1 MISYPHNG
9 GNMAASTVKR
19 PPAKAPVRKPQA
31 EKKKTGKRVIDPDR
45 IRLFFTKGS
54 IDVPMLVIT
63 VVLLVLGI
71 TMMFSASHALSYR
84 DNGDSY
90 SYAVSQMT
98 FAGIGLLL
106 MFLASF
112 VDYRLLRAEKSF
124 NILGRKMELTFSHLV
139 LAVAFVP
146 MFLIIPFGVSN
157 TENGPRRWLPI
168 FGRTFQPSDIMK
180 FALIIFFA
188 YYISKNYKKM
198 RYTVTGLVK
207 PFILLAVVGWLMY
220 IQPHLSGLLIML
232 MICAAMLFIG
242 GVNMKTVIVVGA
254 AAVVML
260 VLAFATSEFTYFAD
274 RIMYTFDPLA
284 DKGDKTYQ
292 SYQAVLAI
300 GSGGL
305 WGVGFGNSAQKYY
318 YLPDAE
324 NDFVFAILCEEFGFI
339 GGALVIILFLIF
351 VLRGFYIARKS
362 EDRFGMLLATGI
374 TLQVGLQALLNIGVN
389 CCCIPNTGISL
400 PFFSYGGTALVIQ
413 LVEVGLLL
421 AVSRRAK
428 LN

>member
-1 MISYPHNG
+1 
-9 GNMAASTVKR
+9 MAITKTTR
-19 PPAKAPVRKPQA
+19 EKAKKPSA
-31 EKKKTGKRVIDPDR
+31 GKKFTERAKELVGPDK
-45 IRLFFTKGS
+45 IGFFYGKGS

-63 VVLLVLGI
+63 LALLVLGI

-84 DNGDSY
+84 DNEGDSY
-90 SYAVSQMT
+90 GYAVSQMT
-98 FAGIGLLL
+98 FAGVGLFF

-112 VDYRLLRAEKSF
+112 VDYRVLRAEKH
-124 NILGRKMELTFSHLV
+124 ITIKGKQYPVTFSHLIIAIA
-139 LAVAFVP
+139 LLLL
-146 MFLIIPFGVSN
+146 FLIIPFGVSN
-157 TENGPRRWLPI
+157 TENGPRRWLPFL

-180 FALIIFFA
+180 LALIIFFA

-198 RYTVTGLVK
+198 RYTFVGLVK

-232 MICAAMLFIG
+232 MISAAMLFIG
-242 GVNMKTVIVVGA
+242 GVNMKTVIIAGA
-254 AAVVML
+254 IAATIL
-260 VLAFATSEFTYFAD
+260 ILAFFAGSEYTYFAD
-274 RIMYTFDPLA
+274 RIANTFDPLA
-284 DKGDKTYQ
+284 DTGDKTYQ

-300 GSGGL
+300 GSGGM

-339 GGALVIILFLIF
+339 GGLLVIILFMIF
-351 VLRGFYIARKS
+351 VFRGFYIARKS

-374 TLQVGLQALLNIGVN
+374 TLQVGIQALLNIGVN

-400 PFFSYGGTALVIQ
+400 PFFSYGGTALFIQ

-421 AVSRRAK
+421 SVSRRAK